1 MLQLNPSIPVETP
14 RGNGQAVVLIDYG
27 SEHDLY
33 WVVLLDD
40 SRECWTFSNREIRA
54 QPNITLGRMPDYVN
68 KNNQENGKVHHL

>member
-14 RGNGQAVVLIDYG
+14 KGNGQAVVLIDYG

-40 SRECWTFSNREIRA
+40 SRECWTFSNREIHA
-54 QPNITLGRMPDYVN
+54 QPNITMGRMPDFVN
-68 KNNQENGKVHHL
+68 KDNPKNVHHL